1 MSLESHSPVD
11 QPSIETSEEKE
22 ANRLAQGKN
31 NPWPRLIGRANEEQI
46 VINGHPVTDLLDTG
60 SQVTHISEAFCQAN
74 NIQIHPLDKLVEI
87 EGTRGDIIKYIGYI
101 EATLILPL
109 GSQSFETEALLL
121 VLPSTDY
128 QQRVPIAIGTT
139 ITDMV
144 VDFINKIKPDNV
156 SKSWKAVCCATQSK
170 WLIQAQPENKFLVR
184 TTKPVTLPPFST
196 TTIRG
201 STKLRSHGMR
211 LNLIA
216 EPSNCTQLPTSV
228 QCTPTYCTLE
238 PGSNRVAVGIKNI
251 SARAITI
258 PSRAV
263 VGRLQQARMIPDD
276 QSSKPKQGP
285 TGGKGGS
292 WILDQLNLEGLNSW
306 TGEQQ
311 QSARDL
317 LVDSAEVFAKSDL
330 DLGKCNIIK
339 HAIKITDPQ
348 PFKECYRRIP
358 PHLYEEVKA
367 HLQEMVEVGA
377 IRRSFSP
384 WASAVVLV
392 REKDG
397 GLRFCIDLRKLN
409 NRTIKDGYSL
419 PRIEDTLD
427 CLHGAVWFSTL
438 DLKSGYWQVEL
449 EEEAKPL
456 TAFTVGPL
464 GFWECECM
472 PFGLTNAPATFQR
485 LMESC
490 LGELHLNWCI
500 IYLDDI
506 IVFSRTPE
514 EHICTDSEL
523 SLKS

>member
-11 QPSIETSEEKE
+11 QPNIETSEEKE

-31 NPWPRLIGRANEEQI
+31 NPWSRLIGRANEEQI
-46 VINGHPVTDLLDTG
+46 IINGHPVTALLDTG

-87 EGTRGDIIKYIGYI
+87 EGTGGDIIKYIGYI

-128 QQRVPIAIGTT
+128 QQRVHIAIGTT
-139 ITDMV
+139 LTDMV
-144 VDFINKIKPDNV
+144 VDIINKIKPDNL
-156 SKSWKAVCCATQSK
+156 SKSWKALCCATQSK

-201 STKLRSHGMR
+201 NTKLRSHGMR

-238 PGSNRVAVGIKNI
+238 RGSNRVAVGIKNI

-285 TGGKGGS
+285 TGGKG
-292 WILDQLNLEGLNSW
+292 
-306 TGEQQ
+306 
-311 QSARDL
+311 A
-317 LVDSAEVFAKSDL
+317 
-330 DLGKCNIIK
+330 
-339 HAIKITDPQ
+339 P
-348 PFKECYRRIP
+348 
-358 PHLYEEVKA
+358 
-367 HLQEMVEVGA
+367 
-377 IRRSFSP
+377 
-384 WASAVVLV
+384 
-392 REKDG
+392 
-397 GLRFCIDLRKLN
+397 
-409 NRTIKDGYSL
+409 
-419 PRIEDTLD
+419 
-427 CLHGAVWFSTL
+427 
-438 DLKSGYWQVEL
+438 
-449 EEEAKPL
+449 
-456 TAFTVGPL
+456 
-464 GFWECECM
+464 GF
-472 PFGLTNAPATFQR
+472 
-485 LMESC
+485 
-490 LGELHLNWCI
+490 
-500 IYLDDI
+500 
-506 IVFSRTPE
+506 
-514 EHICTDSEL
+514 
-523 SLKS
+523 